1 MSSSYLHRVFE
12 FFGINKEQEVK
23 HMPVQLKYYQI
34 KPSEVDWAVRKI
46 LANRAKYVAM
56 FGDDWVDGA
65 VLHFIVMRLNYAKLH
80 MLKPRALTEY
90 TEHYFFDAAMAVK
103 DSLVKRWNRQQA

>member
-1 MSSSYLHRVFE
+1 MSTSYLHRVFE

-46 LANRAKYVAM
+46 LANRAKYVAR
-56 FGDDWVDGA
+56 FGDDWIDGA
-65 VLHFIVMRLNYAKLH
+65 VLHFIVVRLNYSKLH
-80 MLKPRALTEY
+80 QLKARPLSEY
-90 TEHYFFDAAMAVK
+90 ERHYFYDAAMK
-103 DSLVKRWNRQQA
+103 LRNELVKQWNKQD